1 MLITHLYEFF
11 GLLAGCTMVGKGAF
25 PAYGGDT
32 NMASVH
38 KFMDLNP
45 LQLGYFITQVGTA
58 AASFGVA
65 TADVT
70 ALGMALQTLFDY
82 RCAAPAAIV
91 PGAALES
98 QSICQ
103 ADSCPIAPNSTCA
116 NTPNATVPIYNNG
129 SSFTA
134 TGSASSTSATTS
146 STKKS
151 GSGTLTVSS
160 VLGAAIVF
168 AMGLAL

>member
-1 MLITHLYEFF
+1 
-11 GLLAGCTMVGKGAF
+11 MVGKGAY
-25 PAYGGDT
+25 PAYGGSS

-45 LQLGYFITQVGTA
+45 FQMGYFITQVGTA

-65 TADVT
+65 TEDVT
-70 ALGMALQTLFDY
+70 ALGTALQTLFDY

-91 PGAALES
+91 PGAQAES

-103 ADSCPIAPNSTCA
+103 ADSCPIAPNATCA
-116 NTPNATVPIYNNG
+116 NTPNATVPVYNNG

-134 TGSASSTSATTS
+134 TGASSTAASAS
-146 STKKS
+146 ATKKS
-151 GSGTLTVSS
+151 GAAGTFVVSS
-160 VLGAAIVF
+160 VLGAAVVF
-168 AMGLAL
+168 ALGMAL